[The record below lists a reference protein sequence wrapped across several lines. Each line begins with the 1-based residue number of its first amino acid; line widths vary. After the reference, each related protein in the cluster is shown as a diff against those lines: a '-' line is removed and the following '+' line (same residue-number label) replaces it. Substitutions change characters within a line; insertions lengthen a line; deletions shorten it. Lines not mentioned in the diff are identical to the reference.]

1 MSDEVRGLNFFLFFK
16 IYIVLKDLILSLNEN
31 MLWLFS
37 PFQKRGSYAKTKR
50 NDLVGHKMIEG
61 R

>member
-37 PFQKRGSYAKTKR
+37 PFQKRGSYVIAKR

>member
-37 PFQKRGSYAKTKR
+37 PFQNRGSYVIAKR